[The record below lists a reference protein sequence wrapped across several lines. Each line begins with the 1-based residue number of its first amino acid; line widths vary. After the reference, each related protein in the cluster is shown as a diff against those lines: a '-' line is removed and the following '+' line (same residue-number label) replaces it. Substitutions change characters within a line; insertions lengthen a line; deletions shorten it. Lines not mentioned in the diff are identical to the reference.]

1 MDINRFF
8 FLLGEPPFGIVQPFP
23 ENIYPLEFTRANVT
37 CIAFDATGTQEPK
50 NITFYRR
57 DDLNLYRE
65 VTGDEYLF
73 STKTEYVGEYI
84 FVLQLMHLAPKKE
97 NNNLLIP
104 NFTPKTGFL
113 HFWAYCVISHNSE
126 IPFEARVIYGE

>member
-1 MDINRFF
+1 M
-8 FLLGEPPFGIVQPFP
+8 
-23 ENIYPLEFTRANVT
+23 
-37 CIAFDATGTQEPK
+37 
-50 NITFYRR
+50 
-57 DDLNLYRE
+57 E
-65 VTGDEYLF
+65 VTGDRYLF
-73 STKTEYVGEYI
+73 SSRTEFVGEYI

>member
-1 MDINRFF
+1 M
-8 FLLGEPPFGIVQPFP
+8 QPFP
-23 ENIYPLEFTRANVT
+23 ENIYSLEYTSANAT
-37 CIAFDATGTQEPK
+37 CIAFDATGKQEPK

-73 STKTEYVGEYI
+73 SNKTEYVGEYI
-84 FVLQLMHLAPKKE
+84 FLLQLMHLAPKKE

-113 HFWAYCVISHNSE
+113 HFWVYCVISHNSE